1 MTAHA
6 AAFGPWF
13 GGPRTRRTPWTM
25 LGMHND
31 TGEGRGE
38 RGDREDRGD
47 RDRRGDREE
56 RGHRRGG
63 PRERGHGGRGRGGHR
78 HFWGWTP
85 DRGPGGPRHGV
96 PFPPMPPGFGGPGS
110 GWQRPKVG
118 RGDVRAAVLLVLVDG
133 PTHGYQ
139 LIADITERSDG
150 FWRPSPGSIYPVLKQ
165 LTEEGLVVS
174 EKEGGR
180 QMVELTDAGRA
191 YVAENEAGL
200 AVVWDTVSGGVDTTV
215 VELQELLG
223 QVHQAALQVAA
234 AGTPEQ
240 TARARQLLAEVRRNL
255 YRILAEEDEQ
265 Q

>member
-13 GGPRTRRTPWTM
+13 SGPRMRTPWTRVA
-25 LGMHND
+25 MHND
-31 TGEGRGE
+31 TGEVPGEPGEGRGE
-38 RGDREDRGD
+38 RRGE
-47 RDRRGDREE
+47 RGRRGGGPHE
-56 RGHRRGG
+56 RGH
-63 PRERGHGGRGRGGHR
+63 GRGRGGHR

-85 DRGPGGPRHGV
+85 ERGPAGPRHGG

-150 FWRPSPGSIYPVLKQ
+150 YWRPSPGSIYPVLKQ
-165 LTEEGLVVS
+165 LAEEGLVVS

-180 QMVELTDAGRA
+180 QMVELTEAGRT
-191 YVAENEAGL
+191 YVAENEAEL
-200 AVVWDTVSGGVDTTV
+200 AVVWDTVSGGVDTAV

-240 TARARQLLAEVRRNL
+240 AARARQLLAEVRRNL
-255 YRILAEEDEQ
+255 YRILAEEDDQ